1 MLEKIEGR
9 SRIYNP
15 ETLATLG
22 TTQDTGHRNKAHNAV
37 RKQRMSNID
46 PPQNWGMN

>member
-9 SRIYNP
+9 SRMYNP

-22 TTQDTGHRNKAHNAV
+22 TQDTGHRNKAHNTAN
-37 RKQRMSNID
+37 KDEQH
-46 PPQNWGMN
+46 

>member
-22 TTQDTGHRNKAHNAV
+22 TTQDTGHKNKAHNTA
-37 RKQRMSNID
+37 KKKK
-46 PPQNWGMN
+46 G